1 MAREVLFS
9 SSPECSWIQH
19 AARARKHRMLSEDQL
34 SHWGREFI
42 WVMLWGGGVEKLS
55 ALLYLQ
61 LKKSVLPGSNSR
73 SLENEAHG
81 IGDQEPSLQFRDG
94 TVTYLLAL
102 AGKVFSVPCNILS
115 PGISMKNL
123 FLICCCSSSLHSHG
137 YMAQHLWTA
146 QGTHT
151 QSQLHEWAW
160 PQLPVDGCKFFRFV
174 DKTWLFSRAKAWNE
188 TYQHNRDSIFQHHW
202 LHSEPLIIQGCH
214 RPWQSHFQAP
224 PKKQK
229 TAWNFSNQDPNP
241 LFSLDINLL
250 SRLDEKTV
258 LSLCYERG
266 LSKEKPTPTVRVWH
280 LPV

>member
-9 SSPECSWIQH
+9 FSTDCSWIQH

-146 QGTHT
+146 QGTHRVSCMSEPGHNFLLMAANSSDLLT
-151 QSQLHEWAW
+151 KHGYSQGQRLGMRPTSTIGTAYFSITDCTVN
-160 PQLPVDGCKFFRFV
+160 LS
-174 DKTWLFSRAKAWNE
+174 LSRAVTGRDRAISRHHLK
-188 TYQHNRDSIFQHHW
+188 NRKQLEISATKTLTLYF
-202 LHSEPLIIQGCH
+202 
-214 RPWQSHFQAP
+214 PW
-224 PKKQK
+224 
-229 TAWNFSNQDPNP
+229 
-241 LFSLDINLL
+241 I
-250 SRLDEKTV
+250 
-258 LSLCYERG
+258 
-266 LSKEKPTPTVRVWH
+266 
-280 LPV
+280 